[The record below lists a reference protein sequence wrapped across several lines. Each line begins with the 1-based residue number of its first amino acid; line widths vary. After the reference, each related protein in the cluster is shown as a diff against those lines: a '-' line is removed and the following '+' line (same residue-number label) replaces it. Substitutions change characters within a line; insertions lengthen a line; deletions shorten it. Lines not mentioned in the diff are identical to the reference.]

1 MSFMRWAALLPLF
14 LLFAACQPDKAP
26 TTADGKEKPPFILS
40 EPIPLPG
47 NHNEIPIAID
57 PNRKST
63 DGKNIDSK
71 AGGNSKTDG
80 TGKSATGEANSK
92 SNDKPKTMFDSENLR
107 VKPGHWIA
115 VQSEGESTQE
125 DFTGELQYSMRRGD
139 YGPRLIPGTR
149 YYQRSHRPATLAK
162 EQKKR
167 FETPLFVVDSSPLNI
182 LPELLTRSGG
192 VVVNQPERFLALQDH
207 QYHCVVLSDRP
218 DTYNFL
224 SVLPSIRN
232 LKLNQWLGEGQ
243 DFSEDDSGT
252 TMQDYSNSGTTFHSD
267 SLYYKL
273 TLSRWESEVELPSNA
288 QQWTS
293 IAYLLWSDFAPDRL
307 SPDQQLAL
315 VDWLHFGG
323 QLIVSGD
330 GLDALNNGFLKE
342 YLPVRPISST
352 NESCNSLLPMME
364 KWGLHKNANG
374 QLILP
379 AFSDTDTF
387 VRNVW
392 ELAPSA
398 NEIPGT
404 NGLVAERQVGKGR
417 IVATAFPLNMTR
429 LRGWSSLDHW
439 FNSCLLRRPGRNH
452 RSEDEILNIQQ
463 PWQFQR
469 LQQLRNDETDQ
480 VQTKPTGFS
489 WVANG
494 LPAHM
499 PSVFTT
505 LNFASRDWR
514 VYEPTSSAD
523 SGNAAA
529 IVLDNQAYLPAYN
542 VESRRFALGSTERSQ
557 AQWDDYSE
565 ISQAARSCLKEQA
578 GITPPSREWVLQALL
593 IYLAVLVP
601 LNYIIFRIARRL
613 ELAWFSIPLI
623 AIVGAVMVVRAAS
636 LDIGFSN
643 KNLQVNLIEV
653 PTNYSRG
660 HLTGY
665 GSLYSSLTSQFRFE
679 SENPTTLALP
689 FPSANQQTEVTESPA
704 EFRLEYG
711 RPVRFGPQ
719 QVLSNTME
727 MYQFQ
732 QMIDLNGAFRYQAA
746 TDSSSPDR
754 VENQTKL
761 NLSDVGLFKLD
772 ANGKTVMFSRIAT
785 LPVGTIQTIQ
795 WQMLQKSEQLPNA
808 WKGTCLEDR
817 TFKASEVIT
826 LFSGQEKEPFA
837 LPWPEAVAY
846 LRVQKSEVADALQQV
861 AQRRSLAADIRLT
874 PALLDLAL
882 QEIAPPGLSLGSLFR
897 AATRYPLGPGEVRMV
912 GWTDEALDQWKVL
925 PVASQSAQRSL
936 VIAHLA
942 QPMLPALG
950 FDTNLAYPPRN
961 SKPEDGPTIDEPTL
975 DDTET
980 DDTKINATGS
990 PGP

>member
-1 MSFMRWAALLPLF
+1 MNFMRWAVLLPFFLF
-14 LLFAACQPDKAP
+14 LSACQS
-26 TTADGKEKPPFILS
+26 EKPSGSGDGSERPPFVLS

-47 NHNEIPIAID
+47 NHHEIPITID
-57 PNRKST
+57 PNRKSG
-63 DGKNIDSK
+63 DGQNQDSKSETESK
-71 AGGNSKTDG
+71 AGGGDPNSKTD
-80 TGKSATGEANSK
+80 
-92 SNDKPKTMFDSENLR
+92 DKPKTMFDPENLR

-125 DFTGELQYSMRRGD
+125 DFSGQLQYSMRRGD
-139 YGPRLIPGTR
+139 FDPRLIPGTR
-149 YYQRSHRPATLAK
+149 YFQRSHRPANLAK

-167 FETPLFVVDSSPLNI
+167 FETPLFVVRSSPMNI

-192 VVVNQPERFLALQDH
+192 VVANRPERFLGLENH

-232 LKLNQWLGEGQ
+232 LKLNQLLGEGQ
-243 DFSEDDSGT
+243 DFSDDDPGMT
-252 TMQDYSNSGTTFHSD
+252 VQDYSNSGTTFHID

-307 SPDQQLAL
+307 SPDQQVAL

-330 GLDALNNGFLKE
+330 GLDALNSGFLKE
-342 YLPVRPISST
+342 YLPVRPVSSK
-352 NESCNSLLPMME
+352 NESCNALLPMME
-364 KWGLHKNANG
+364 KWGLHRAANG

-379 AFSDTDTF
+379 AFADTDTF
-387 VRNVW
+387 VRSVW
-392 ELAPSA
+392 ELEPSA
-398 NEIPGT
+398 SEIPGT
-404 NGLVAERQVGKGR
+404 NGLVVERQIGKGR

-429 LRGWSSLDHW
+429 LRGWTSLDHW

-452 RSEDEILNIQQ
+452 RSEDEIINIQQ
-463 PWQFQR
+463 PWQMQGFGP
-469 LQQLRNDETDQ
+469 LVNDETDRAPS
-480 VQTKPTGFS
+480 TLTGFN
-489 WVANG
+489 WLGNG
-494 LPAHM
+494 LSAHL
-499 PSVFTT
+499 PSVFSTI
-505 LNFASRDWR
+505 NFASRDWR
-514 VYEPTSSAD
+514 VYEPISTSGGDPETS
-523 SGNAAA
+523 
-529 IVLDNQAYLPAYN
+529 INQVYLPAFN
-542 VESRRFALGSTERSQ
+542 RESRRFALGSTERSQ
-557 AQWDDYSE
+557 GEWDDYSE
-565 ISQAARSCLKEQA
+565 ISRAARSCLKEQA

-601 LNYIIFRIARRL
+601 INYVIFRLARRL

-689 FPSANQQTEVTESPA
+689 FPSANQLTEVSETPA
-704 EFRLEYG
+704 EFRLEFG

-732 QMIDLNGAFRYQAA
+732 QMIDLDGVFGFQAA
-746 TDSSSPDR
+746 ADATSADR
-754 VENQTKL
+754 VDNRTKL
-761 NLSDVGLFKLD
+761 NLFDVGLFKLD
-772 ANGKTVMFSRIAT
+772 ADGQTLMFARLAK
-785 LPVGTIQTIQ
+785 LPAGTGESIP
-795 WQMLQKSEQLPNA
+795 WQVLDQSKQLPTA
-808 WKGTCLEDR
+808 WQGTCLEDR
-817 TFKASEVIT
+817 TFKATEVVA
-826 LFSGQEKEPFA
+826 LFADKQREPFS
-837 LPWPEAVAY
+837 LTWLDAVNF
-846 LRVQKSEVADALQQV
+846 LREQKSEVADALQEV
-861 AQRRSLAADIRLT
+861 AQRRSLAADIKLT
-874 PALLDLAL
+874 PELLDSAL

-897 AATRYPLGPGEVRMV
+897 AATRYPIGPGEVRMV
-912 GWTDEALDQWKVL
+912 GWTDEAVDQWDVL
-925 PVASQSAQRSL
+925 PAASQSEQRSL

-942 QPMLPALG
+942 QPMLPAVG
-950 FDTNLAYPPRN
+950 FDNNLAYPPRN
-961 SKPEDGPTIDEPTL
+961 SKPEDNVDSEDSSTTL
-975 DDTET
+975 GEQPV
-980 DDTKINATGS
+980 G
-990 PGP
+990 G

>member
-1 MSFMRWAALLPLF
+1 MAFMRWAAMLPLF
-14 LLFAACQPDKAP
+14 LFFAACQSEQSP
-26 TTADGKEKPPFILS
+26 TTADGKEKPPFRLS

-47 NHNEIPIAID
+47 NHNEIPITID

-63 DGKNIDSK
+63 GGNHQDSN
-71 AGGNSKTDG
+71 AGGNDKAA
-80 TGKSATGEANSK
+80 KGEANSK
-92 SNDKPKTMFDSENLR
+92 SSDKPKTMFDPENLR

-139 YGPRLIPGTR
+139 YDPRLIPGTR
-149 YYQRSHRPATLAK
+149 YYQRSRRPATLAK

-192 VVVNQPERFLALQDH
+192 VVVNQPERFLALLDH

-243 DFSEDDSGT
+243 DFSEADSGT
-252 TMQDYSNSGTTFHSD
+252 TVQDFSNSGTTFHID

-307 SPDQQLAL
+307 SPDQQVAL

-323 QLIVSGD
+323 QLIISGD

-342 YLPVRPISST
+342 YLPVRPISSQ
-352 NESCNSLLPMME
+352 NEPGNALLPMME
-364 KWGLHKNANG
+364 KWGLHKDANG

-379 AFSDTDTF
+379 AFADTDTF

-463 PWQFQR
+463 PWQYQR
-469 LQQLRNDETDQ
+469 PGQLRNDEADQ
-480 VQTKPTGFS
+480 VPTTPTGFS

-494 LPAHM
+494 LSSHM

-514 VYEPTSSAD
+514 VYETTSSAE
-523 SGNAAA
+523 SGSAVASA
-529 IVLDNQAYLPAYN
+529 IDHQPYLPAFN

-557 AQWDDYSE
+557 AEWDDYSE

-623 AIVGAVMVVRAAS
+623 AVVGAVMVVRAAS

-679 SENPTTLALP
+679 SENPTTVALP
-689 FPSANQQTEVTESPA
+689 FPSANQRTEVTESPA
-704 EFRLEYG
+704 EFRLESG

-732 QMIDLNGAFRYQAA
+732 QMIDLNGVFRYQAA

-761 NLSDVGLFKLD
+761 NLSDVGVFKLD
-772 ANGKTVMFSRIAT
+772 ADGKTVMFSRIAT
-785 LPVGTIQTIQ
+785 LPAGTVETIQ
-795 WQMLQKSEQLPNA
+795 WQVLQKSEQLPNA

-817 TFKASEVIT
+817 TFQATEVIA
-826 LFSGQEKEPFA
+826 LFSAQEQEPFA
-837 LPWPEAVAY
+837 LPWPEAVTF
-846 LRVQKSEVADALQQV
+846 LRVQKPEVAEALQRV
-861 AQRRSLAADIRLT
+861 AERRGLAADIPWT
-874 PALLDLAL
+874 PALLDFAL

-961 SKPEDGPTIDEPTL
+961 SKPEDGPASDEPTL
-975 DDTET
+975 DEPKT

-990 PGP
+990 PIP